1 MDKKNEANIYTPKTS
16 NRKETKINNNI
27 PQKQKNIGKKNI
39 NININKV
46 YLRKKD
52 FSKSNNINRNGN
64 KTPLKI
70 RKTKALSNNNI
81 YTDINNTKQEKYFDI
96 KNILNKRNSEL
107 IQNKKNNKEN
117 IYIKERLTL
126 KRTIRKKLKEINL
139 TKTDINDFPKKLSK
153 NKTNLIN
160 QSANKNKILS
170 INNLYNNENAKEKNE
185 ILRRTNIP
193 INKKKIYENLY
204 LDNDT
209 KEKND
214 ENEIKNNVVRHNTSM
229 FILEKNNFFFDDKKN
244 KKNKKNLNA
253 PICQINTSEHELDKF
268 FKYNSNVNNP
278 NNELIR
284 FSNIS
289 NINKNDVFY
298 LNNRNILFDNNI
310 NVNNRNMT
318 EVKNNN
324 YLINNKIETIEGNES
339 QEILDFEEKILE
351 EIGNNENHIE
361 KKYENENKNENK
373 VEQIVTIPCLICNKL
388 INIDEAD
395 EHSNKCYNNNK
406 KNNNNNSIINKEN
419 SDNFLVIIHNKLK
432 NILEYLEKT
441 ENTDI
446 NNYSN
451 INSDFRNNSEFITE
465 LKSIIIKILNINI
478 NEINSSSIDDLLKIN
493 TQINIQMEKCL
504 NSPNIF
510 TLFSRAKILL
520 EEKSKFFSEKI
531 GKNGEGVS
539 KKNLEENSL
548 EENNTQSETTEF
560 FDLKKMEKILDEKDL
575 KTENLEKLI
584 NETKNKRLFLM
595 EVLKVKFQ
603 KINENKKEDL
613 IPPEMIWKEAV
624 KKNVEMKNWTQFIF
638 NELNNP
644 NKYLKMLQK
653 KNIKVQKKK

>member
-1 MDKKNEANIYTPKTS
+1 
-16 NRKETKINNNI
+16 
-27 PQKQKNIGKKNI
+27 
-39 NININKV
+39 
-46 YLRKKD
+46 
-52 FSKSNNINRNGN
+52 
-64 KTPLKI
+64 
-70 RKTKALSNNNI
+70 
-81 YTDINNTKQEKYFDI
+81 
-96 KNILNKRNSEL
+96 
-107 IQNKKNNKEN
+107 
-117 IYIKERLTL
+117 
-126 KRTIRKKLKEINL
+126 
-139 TKTDINDFPKKLSK
+139 
-153 NKTNLIN
+153 
-160 QSANKNKILS
+160 
-170 INNLYNNENAKEKNE
+170 
-185 ILRRTNIP
+185 
-193 INKKKIYENLY
+193 
-204 LDNDT
+204 
-209 KEKND
+209 
-214 ENEIKNNVVRHNTSM
+214 
-229 FILEKNNFFFDDKKN
+229 
-244 KKNKKNLNA
+244 
-253 PICQINTSEHELDKF
+253 
-268 FKYNSNVNNP
+268 
-278 NNELIR
+278 
-284 FSNIS
+284 
-289 NINKNDVFY
+289 
-298 LNNRNILFDNNI
+298 
-310 NVNNRNMT
+310 MT

-406 KNNNNNSIINKEN
+406 KNNNNSIINKEN

-451 INSDFRNNSEFITE
+451 INSDFQNNSEYITE